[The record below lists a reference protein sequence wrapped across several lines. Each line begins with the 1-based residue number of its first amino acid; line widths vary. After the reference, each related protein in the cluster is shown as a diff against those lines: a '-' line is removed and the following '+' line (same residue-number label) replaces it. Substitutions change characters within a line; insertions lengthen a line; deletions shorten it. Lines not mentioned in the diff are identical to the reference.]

1 MGDWNATTFAV
12 IFLILEATLTK
23 AQVCRI
29 RATSSFSTKF
39 KHFSWGGTLIC
50 ILSVYPPKS
59 PIALHTKHRD
69 TLYHHINS
77 LLQKRASLRHNI
89 ASVALS
95 ANVADAFAARYGH
108 TQSSR

>member
-1 MGDWNATTFAV
+1 M
-12 IFLILEATLTK
+12 
-23 AQVCRI
+23 I
-29 RATSSFSTKF
+29 RV
-39 KHFSWGGTLIC
+39 
-50 ILSVYPPKS
+50 LSVYPPKS

-69 TLYHHINS
+69 ALYHHINS

-95 ANVADAFAARYGH
+95 ADVADAFAARYGR